1 VIDDTEFVKICF
13 GRKRFFIFELL
24 KNRIS
29 YLVNRTLIM
38 IAESLTRY
46 AHFIGIFAIGG
57 LLTVEHLLLKKQM
70 TRAEIQRMSIIDAI
84 YGIGAL
90 LAIGAGLTLW
100 FGGVGKPA
108 EVYTKNFVFH
118 TKVTLVVIMAALS
131 VYPTIFFIKNRK
143 GSNPEELVDIPKRIK
158 MLIRIQLVLLLLVP
172 LLATLMARG
181 VGYFG

>member
-1 VIDDTEFVKICF
+1 
-13 GRKRFFIFELL
+13 
-24 KNRIS
+24 
-29 YLVNRTLIM
+29 M
-38 IAESLTRY
+38 IAESLVRY
-46 AHFIGIFAIGG
+46 AHFIGIFAIVGS
-57 LLTVEHLLLKKQM
+57 LTVEHLLLKPQM

-108 EVYTKNFVFH
+108 VLYSKNFVFH
-118 TKVTLVVIMAALS
+118 TKITLVVIMAILS
-131 VYPTIFFIKNRK
+131 AFPTAFFIKNRK
-143 GSNPEELVDIPKRIK
+143 GASPEELVDIPKRII
-158 MLIRIQLVLLLLVP
+158 MLIRIQLFLLLLIP